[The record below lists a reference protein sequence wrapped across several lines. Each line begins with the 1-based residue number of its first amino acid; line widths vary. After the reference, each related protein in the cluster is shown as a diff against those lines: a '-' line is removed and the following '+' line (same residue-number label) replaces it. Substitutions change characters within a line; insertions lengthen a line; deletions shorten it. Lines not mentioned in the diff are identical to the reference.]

1 MRAHRFSEVRVE
13 PAIDLGSS
21 VEAEGQPAEP
31 RKGKNSTAIHRADS
45 LPRRFLIE
53 AQMRSVFVVVAD
65 IVGQQA
71 FQMRFIE
78 CDQIV

>member
-13 PAIDLGSS
+13 PAIDLGNSL
-21 VEAEGQPAEP
+21 VAVVHPAEA
-31 RKGKNSTAIHRADS
+31 RKGKNSTVIHRADS

-53 AQMRSVFVVVAD
+53 AQMRSVFVAAAD
-65 IVGQQA
+65 ILGQQA
-71 FQMRFIE
+71 FQMGFIE